1 MFAALMNWL
10 MAFNDW
16 LNGIVWGPYM
26 LILLVGTGIY
36 LSVRNNFLQ
45 VTKLGFII
53 KQTLGRALEKPKAG
67 EGDITPFQALA
78 TALASTVGTGNLA
91 GVATAIAIGGP
102 GAIFWMWI
110 SGFFGMMTKFG
121 EVVLSVHFR
130 EKKPDGSWAG
140 GPMYYLNKGLKQ
152 KWLAV
157 LFSFF
162 GAFAALGIGN
172 MVQSNSVADALKT
185 NFNIPHAVTGIVL
198 VVLAGLVIIGG
209 IKRIARVTEKLVP
222 FMAVFYIVGALF
234 IILTR
239 VSDVP
244 EAFALIF
251 KHAFTPIS
259 AVGGFAG
266 AGVMQVVRFGVARG
280 VFSNEAGLGSAP
292 IAHATARTDHPV
304 RQALWGVFEV
314 FVDTIVICT
323 LTAIAIV
330 VTGAWKMIDP
340 STGEGFTGAALTS
353 QAYTTGLPGPGGYI
367 IAIAIIFF
375 AYSTLLGWSFYGEKC
390 FEYLIG
396 SQRAKLY
403 RYFFLPFIFLGAVG
417 ALEPI
422 WLLADTLNGLMAVP
436 NLIGILGLSGL
447 IIKLTRDFFSKNY
460 PQKS

>member
-1 MFAALMNWL
+1 MFDSFMSWL

-36 LSVRNNFLQ
+36 LSVRSNFLQ
-45 VTKLGFII
+45 VTKLGYIL
-53 KQTLGRALEKPKAG
+53 KQTLGKVVEKPTAG
-67 EGDITPFQALA
+67 EGDITPFQALT

-102 GAIFWMWI
+102 GAIFWMWV

-130 EKKPDGSWAG
+130 EKKADGSWAG
-140 GPMYYLNKGLKQ
+140 GPMYYLTKGLKQ
-152 KWLAV
+152 RWLAV
-157 LFSFF
+157 LFAFF

-185 NFNIPHAVTGIVL
+185 NFNIPYAFTGIAL
-198 VVLAGLVIIGG
+198 VILAGLVIIGG
-209 IKRIARVTEKLVP
+209 IKRIAQVTEKLVP
-222 FMAVFYIVGALF
+222 FMAVFYIIGAVF

-239 VSDVP
+239 VSAVP

-266 AGVMQVVRFGVARG
+266 AAVMQVVRFGVARG

-304 RQALWGVFEV
+304 RQGFWGIFEV
-314 FVDTIVICT
+314 FIDTIVICT
-323 LTAIAIV
+323 LTALAIV
-330 VTGAWKMIDP
+330 VTGVWKMVDP

-353 QAYTTGLPGPGGYI
+353 KAYTLGLPGPGGYI
-367 IAIAIIFF
+367 IAIGIIFF

-396 SQRAKLY
+396 SRRAKLY

-422 WLLADTLNGLMAVP
+422 WLLADTLNGLMAIP
-436 NLIGILGLSGL
+436 NLIGVLGMSGL
-447 IIKLTRDFFSKNY
+447 IIKLTRDFFRKNR
-460 PQKS
+460 S